1 MKRHLP
7 LFATIALALA
17 LQAPAPRPAS
27 AQARV
32 VKLATLVPEGS
43 VWHKVLLDLGDDW
56 SRGTGGRVS
65 LKIYPGG
72 VAGDEPDMVRKMRI
86 GQIHAAA
93 LTVVGLADID
103 DAFMIFETP
112 MLFESYDEL
121 FHVLDKMEPVLK
133 KRLEAKGFVLLNW
146 GHAGWLHFFTKDPVR
161 TVEDLKKT
169 KMFVP
174 AGDDRMVQEWKN
186 AGFHPVALAMTDI
199 LPGLQTGMIDALPLT
214 PLGVLMLQWFRSTPN
229 MLDVGLAPL
238 VGGLVIQKRT
248 WDKISPADQ
257 AAMLKACKRAESRLA
272 AVIPDQDESAMEE
285 MKKRGLTVNTPD
297 AAAMKAWRALAQ
309 DFATRMRG
317 QLVPAEILDMA
328 LRERDAYRKSRA
340 ASDAH

>member
-1 MKRHLP
+1 MKRHLS
-7 LFATIALALA
+7 LFVPIALALT
-17 LQAPAPRPAS
+17 LFAPGPRPAS
-27 AQARV
+27 AQNTV
-32 VKLATLVPEGS
+32 IKLATVVPEGT

-56 SRGTGGRVS
+56 SRGTSGRVS

-86 GQIHAAA
+86 GQVHAAA

-103 DAFMIFETP
+103 DSFMIFATP
-112 MLFESYDEL
+112 MLLESYDEL
-121 FHVLDKMEPVLK
+121 FHVLDRMEPELK

-146 GHAGWLHFFTKDPVR
+146 GHAGWLHFFTKDAVR
-161 TVEDLKKT
+161 TVDELKKA

-214 PLGVLMLQWFRSTPN
+214 PLGVLMMQWFRSTPN

-248 WDKISPADQ
+248 WDKISAADR
-257 AAMLKACKRAESRLA
+257 AVMLKACARAEARLA
-272 AVIPDQDESAMEE
+272 REIPGQDRSAMEE
-285 MKKRGLTVNTPD
+285 MKKRGLTVNTPN
-297 AAAMKAWRALAQ
+297 AAGMAEWRALAQ
-309 DFATRMRG
+309 DFSTRMRG
-317 QLVPAEILDMA
+317 EMVPAEILDMA
-328 LRERDAYRKSRA
+328 LRERNAYRKGRA
-340 ASDAH
+340 ASSAP